1 VTIGGSGSRSA
12 LDSSRH
18 GIDLFTRGNQTR
30 VVLPVASVQY
40 NATTAGVQYAP
51 SSALQR
57 FEVDA
62 TTRSMKLLTPLSQT
76 AGYRWVGEDRSLQI
90 GDMVHHFIP
99 GNSPTS
105 LGSFSSF
112 SW

>member
-1 VTIGGSGSRSA
+1 MTIGGSGSRSA

-30 VVLPVASVQY
+30 VVLPVAYVQY

-90 GDMVHHFIP
+90 GDMVHHFVP
-99 GNSPTS
+99 GGYQDPV
-105 LGSFSSF
+105 GSFSSYA
-112 SW
+112 W